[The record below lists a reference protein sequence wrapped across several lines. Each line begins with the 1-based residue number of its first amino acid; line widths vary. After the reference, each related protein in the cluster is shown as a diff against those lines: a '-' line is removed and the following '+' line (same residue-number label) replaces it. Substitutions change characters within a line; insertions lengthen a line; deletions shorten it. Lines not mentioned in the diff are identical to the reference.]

1 MASLVSTVSGKITEL
16 GVNYLTLELNG
27 LGISAQ
33 ITARHAAKLQL
44 GTTTTIFTNLTV
56 REDSLTLYGFETSH
70 QRDFFELLQTVTGV
84 GPKLALSIL
93 SAADVADISRA
104 IANEDLKRLQ
114 EIPGMGKKSAQRL
127 VIDLKDKIKIKGGKI
142 NEWQNQ
148 LIGALE
154 SLGYSAKESI
164 KIADQVAKDLAE
176 YNVNSRGKTSS
187 QEKNEINVSD
197 ALKLA
202 LQIAGRNKRG

>member
-1 MASLVSTVSGKITEL
+1 MASLISSVTGKISEL
-16 GVNYLTLELNG
+16 SLNSLTIDING
-27 LGISAQ
+27 IGISAQ

-44 GTTTTIFTNLTV
+44 GTSATIYTNLTV
-56 REDSLTLYGFETSH
+56 REDSLTLYGFETLH
-70 QRDFFELLQTVTGV
+70 QRDFFELLQTVTGI

-104 IANEDLKRLQ
+104 IAGEDLKRLQ

-142 NEWQNQ
+142 NDWQNQ
-148 LIGALE
+148 LVQALE
-154 SLGYSAKESI
+154 SLGYTAKESI
-164 KIADQVAKDLAE
+164 KISDQVAKDLSTEPIRSGAE
-176 YNVNSRGKTSS
+176 KTDV
-187 QEKNEINVSD
+187 NVSE